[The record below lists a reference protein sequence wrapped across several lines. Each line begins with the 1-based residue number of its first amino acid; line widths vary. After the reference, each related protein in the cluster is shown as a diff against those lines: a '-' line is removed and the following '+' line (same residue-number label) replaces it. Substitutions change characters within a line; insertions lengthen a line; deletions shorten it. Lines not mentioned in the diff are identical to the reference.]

1 MNNSITLGPTGTSGH
16 VGITGITIPG
26 FNNTAIGSIGVTG
39 PQGRPGPVGMTNI
52 EYRKHLRTKK
62 ILKLLENG
70 I

>member
-16 VGITGITIPG
+16 VGITG
-26 FNNTAIGSIGVTG
+26 FNNTVIGIIGLTG
-39 PQGRPGPVGMTNI
+39 PGRPGPIGMTNT

-62 ILKLLENG
+62 IIKLLENG

>member
-1 MNNSITLGPTGTSGH
+1 MNNSITLGP
-16 VGITGITIPG
+16 
-26 FNNTAIGSIGVTG
+26 TG